1 MVVAPVVHPRIGTAA
16 RPAEGLWPLL
26 EEERLEPLLAATL
39 DLEHALVF
47 LGLLDDDVAPARALS
62 VFAVRPFPSNQL

>member
-1 MVVAPVVHPRIGTAA
+1 MVVAPVVHPRIGTTA

-26 EEERLEPLLAATL
+26 EEERLLAAAI

-47 LGLLDDDVAPARALS
+47 LGLLDDDVAPAHALS
-62 VFAVRPFPSNQL
+62 EFAVRPFPSNYL

>member
-1 MVVAPVVHPRIGTAA
+1 MVVAPVVHLRIGTAA

-26 EEERLEPLLAATL
+26 EEERLLAATL

-47 LGLLDDDVAPARALS
+47 LGLLDDDVAPAHALS
-62 VFAVRPFPSNQL
+62 EFVVRPIPSN